1 MKKIWK
7 HTAFLMSSAIMM
19 VMSTLQTFAGN
30 GGPSVM
36 TQGNPATGDTSGMM
50 LGIMAVLLGASLLA
64 IVAVAVI
71 SAKKKKK

>member
-1 MKKIWK
+1 
-7 HTAFLMSSAIMM
+7 
-19 VMSTLQTFAGN
+19 
-30 GGPSVM
+30 M

>member
-7 HTAFLMSSAIMM
+7 HTAFLMSCTMLMM
-19 VMSTLQTFAGN
+19 MSTLQTFAGN
-30 GGPSVM
+30 GGPSVK